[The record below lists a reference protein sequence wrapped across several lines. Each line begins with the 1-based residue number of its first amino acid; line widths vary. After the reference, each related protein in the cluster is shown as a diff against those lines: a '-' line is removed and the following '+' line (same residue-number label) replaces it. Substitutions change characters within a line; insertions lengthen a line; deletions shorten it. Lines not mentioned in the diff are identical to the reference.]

1 LAINSP
7 ETIRRILDE
16 CRTIAVVGLSSDPS
30 RASNS
35 VSGYMRRQGYRVIPV
50 NPNETSVFGEK
61 SYPDLSAV
69 PEKIDLV
76 DVFRRA
82 DEAGKAVDEA
92 IAVGAKAVW
101 LQEGVIDSAAAQR
114 AEDAG
119 LMVVMD
125 RCWLKGALG
134 DALHA
139 ISCAAGYNLRWLLR
153 AIARLDI
160 GPAFLCL
167 LRMVLSAASALTA
180 LPEPR
185 RPAWAIE

>member
-1 LAINSP
+1 MSINSQ

-16 CRTIAVVGLSSDPS
+16 CRTIAVVGLSADPS

-61 SYPDLSAV
+61 SYPDLFAV

-76 DVFRRA
+76 DVFRRP

-101 LQEGVIDSAAAQR
+101 LQEGVIDPAAAQR

-125 RCWLKGALG
+125 RCWLKE
-134 DALHA
+134 H
-139 ISCAAGYNLRWLLR
+139 IR
-153 AIARLDI
+153 AHR
-160 GPAFLCL
+160 
-167 LRMVLSAASALTA
+167 
-180 LPEPR
+180 
-185 RPAWAIE
+185 

>member
-16 CRTIAVVGLSSDPS
+16 CRTIAVVGLSSDPARPS
-30 RASNS
+30 HS

-61 SYPDLSAV
+61 AYPDLSAV

-82 DEAGKAVDEA
+82 DEAGKAVAEA

-101 LQEGVIDSAAAQR
+101 LQEGVIDAEAAQR
-114 AEDAG
+114 AVDAG
-119 LMVVMD
+119 LLVVMD
-125 RCWLKGALG
+125 RCWLKE
-134 DALHA
+134 H
-139 ISCAAGYNLRWLLR
+139 IR
-153 AIARLDI
+153 AHR
-160 GPAFLCL
+160 
-167 LRMVLSAASALTA
+167 
-180 LPEPR
+180 
-185 RPAWAIE
+185 